1 MNELDCMVAHVN
13 CGNAILPGVE
23 KLKATYLNTHGGKG
37 KWVIRLDACLGAG
50 MGGCQETVEI
60 TGYRKTI
67 NYLKKA
73 GWRWAKKEA

>member
-23 KLKATYLNTHGGKG
+23 KLKATYLNVHGGKG
-37 KWVIRLDACLGAG
+37 NWVIRLDTCLGSG
-50 MGGCQETVEI
+50 FNDCESFVVI

-73 GWRWAKKEA
+73 GWHWAKR